1 MNCAGMSNGWG
12 GKAFEIDEAK
22 ESADMGHNVMV
33 FERSVSLTEAE
44 RGQGEQRGLDCWGDG
59 LYVGST

>member
-44 RGQGEQRGLDCWGDG
+44 RGQGG
-59 LYVGST
+59 